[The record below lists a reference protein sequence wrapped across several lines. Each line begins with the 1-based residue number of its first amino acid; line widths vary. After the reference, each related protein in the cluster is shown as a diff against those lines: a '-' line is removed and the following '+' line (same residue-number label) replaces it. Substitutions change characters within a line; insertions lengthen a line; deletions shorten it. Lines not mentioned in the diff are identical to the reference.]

1 MKDKIISFILIL
13 IILAVIGAL
22 GILEYITYQEIIGDK
37 EVVIDFQG
45 IRKLIRNRKK

>member
-22 GILEYITYQEIIGDK
+22 GIFGYIAYQEIIGDK

-45 IRKLIRNRKK
+45 LREFIWNRK